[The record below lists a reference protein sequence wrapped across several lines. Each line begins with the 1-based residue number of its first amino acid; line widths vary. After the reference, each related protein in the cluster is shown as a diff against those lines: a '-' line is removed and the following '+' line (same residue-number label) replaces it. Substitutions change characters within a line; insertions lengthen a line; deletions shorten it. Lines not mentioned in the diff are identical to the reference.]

1 MRTIGNLLW
10 LLLGG
15 VYMGLAW
22 WVAGVLMYVSIIG
35 IPFGRACFEIGT
47 FTFFPFGH
55 EAVRRDQ
62 LTGRE
67 DVGTGPLGAI
77 GNVLWFVLCGWWLA
91 LGHLAT
97 ALLLCLTIVGIPFGI
112 QHVKI
117 AAITLAPIGR
127 TVVRSEV
134 AEAARRR
141 G

>member
-55 EAVRRDQ
+55 EAVRRDE

-67 DVGTGPLGAI
+67 DVGTGPLGTF

-97 ALLLCLTIVGIPFGI
+97 ALLLSLTIIGIPFGI

>member
-67 DVGTGPLGAI
+67 DVGTGPLGTV